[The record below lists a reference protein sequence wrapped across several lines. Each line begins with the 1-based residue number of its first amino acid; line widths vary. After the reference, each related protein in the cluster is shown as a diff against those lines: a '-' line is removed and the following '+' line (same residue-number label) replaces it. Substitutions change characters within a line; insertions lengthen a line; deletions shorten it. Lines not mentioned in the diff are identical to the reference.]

1 MGGLQVGSSVAF
13 IEGHLM
19 NVDQVFGGLIV
30 KVILIMV
37 AFLMAIVAKQQVQSY
52 LIRATSHTRAFAEFA
67 GSLVGVVLFVLI
79 FFGLVVP
86 VRFSSKHG

>member
-1 MGGLQVGSSVAF
+1 MSIDQLFIGLF
-13 IEGHLM
+13 
-19 NVDQVFGGLIV
+19 V

-37 AFLMAIVAKQQVQSY
+37 AYLIAIVAKQQVQSY
-52 LIRATSHTRAFAEFA
+52 LIRVTSHTRAFAEFA

-86 VRFSSKHG
+86 VRFS